1 MQNPVVNFGTL
12 DSFLSGSS
20 GILSPQNVLGIDTS
34 GKIPTVYNYSFSVQ
48 QDIGFGTVFDI
59 AYVGNLG
66 RHLMWQRNLNTI
78 PAGANSR

>member
-34 GKIPTVYNYSFSVQ
+34 GKIPTVYNYNFSVQ

-66 RHLMWQRNLNTI
+66 RHLIAPFLMGTTTM
-78 PAGANSR
+78 AASS